1 MSINVYWA
9 CVEKEWIKA
18 EKPEKVS
25 DRFYNLGF
33 GHQDASD
40 PGGINHCPVFNQT
53 LNNVFAVKSIYDY
66 SFNVKNNNVYS
77 AMYDQQFFQEHVRVR
92 QLEKKFFSFDVRY
105 IFFTDEDSLEMT
117 AYEYPVFE
125 QNEITK
131 RCMMFQGKF
140 DIGKWFRN
148 TEFAIALKDEFD
160 EFVVNEEDVLYYLR
174 FHTKEKINFQQFR
187 MTDSL
192 GQIMIDNNKVNA
204 FSLNP
209 KKNIN
214 DFYNKFKG
222 KSYILNQIKQ
232 NLI

>member
-1 MSINVYWA
+1 MTINVYWA

-18 EKPEKVS
+18 EKPEKVLN
-25 DRFYNLGF
+25 RFYSLGF
-33 GHQDASD
+33 GNTDISN
-40 PGGINHCPVFNQT
+40 PGAINHCPVFNET

-66 SFNVKNNNVYS
+66 SFKVKDNHVYS
-77 AMYDQQFFQEHVRVR
+77 NMHDQQFFEEHVLIR
-92 QLEKKFFSFDVRY
+92 QIEKKFFNFDVRY

-131 RCMMFQGKF
+131 RCMVFPGKF

-148 TEFAIALKDEFD
+148 TNFAIALKDEFD
-160 EFVVNEEDVLYYLR
+160 EFIVNEEDVLYYLR
-174 FHTKEKINFQQFR
+174 FHTKEKINFKQFK

-192 GQIMIDNNKVNA
+192 AQIMTDNNKVNA

-232 NLI
+232 NLV

>member
-9 CVEKEWIKA
+9 CVEKEWVKA

-33 GHQDASD
+33 GHVDASD

-66 SFNVKNNNVYS
+66 SFKVKDNNVYS
-77 AMYDQQFFQEHVRVR
+77 NMHDQEFFQEHVRIR

-148 TEFAIALKDEFD
+148 TEFAFYLKKDYDEFKINRD
-160 EFVVNEEDVLYYLR
+160 EIYSYIR
-174 FHTKEKINFQQFR
+174 FHTDEKIVFKQFR
-187 MTDSL
+187 FNDKLESYVKDGFALTYGHYLKQLSEFYERFK
-192 GQIMIDNNKVNA
+192 NKKA
-204 FSLNP
+204 ILQEI
-209 KKNIN
+209 KKN
-214 DFYNKFKG
+214 
-222 KSYILNQIKQ
+222 
-232 NLI
+232 LI